1 MPIPFILGAIAAGT
15 AAVGIGK
22 GIKAGIDQSDAN
34 STNESAEYIAKKAA
48 DEANVCRKNS
58 GDAIN
63 ALGQTK
69 LSVLNGSV
77 KSFIDV
83 IEKINE
89 NFGLDASVGLDELK
103 KFKLNKQSLNELK
116 EMQTVAASIVG
127 GAAGG
132 AAVGAVTAFGACS
145 AAAAFGAASTGTAIA
160 TLSGAAATNATLA
173 FLGGGSLA
181 AGGLGVA
188 GGAAI
193 LGGLAA
199 GPALAVMGFIVGAK
213 ASESKDNAYANLA
226 KSKEFREQMKV
237 VKAQCRAIRMRAA
250 MFERLLLKLNA
261 IFEPLVYS
269 LEDIVRTSGTDYSE
283 YSSEDKAVVAAASSV
298 VFAIKKIL
306 DTPLLTEDGKLTD
319 ASEKVVPDIK
329 NLIEDKNVRLL
340 EVR

>member
-77 KSFIDV
+77 KSFVDV
-83 IEKINE
+83 FEKIHNIE
-89 NFGLDASVGLDELK
+89 LTNSVGLDELQ
-103 KFKLNKQSLNELK
+103 KFKLDKQSFSELK
-116 EMQTVAASIVG
+116 KIQTVAASIAG
-127 GAAGG
+127 GIAGG
-132 AAVGAVTAFGACS
+132 AAAGAVTAFGACS
-145 AAAAFGAASTGTAIA
+145 AAVTFGAASTGTAIA

-213 ASESKDNAYANLA
+213 ASENKDNAYANLA
-226 KSKEFREQMKV
+226 KSKEFREEMGV
-237 VKAQCRAIRMRAA
+237 VKAQCKAIRMRAA

-261 IFEPLVYS
+261 IFEPLIYA
-269 LEDIVRTSGTDYSE
+269 LENIVRTSGTDYSR
-283 YSSEDKAVVAAASSV
+283 YSRKDRAVVAASMSV
-298 VFAIKKIL
+298 AGAIKKIL

-319 ASEKVVPDIK
+319 ASEKVVPNIQ